1 MSDALRR
8 RQMHGNRVWLCQAG
22 AGNPMTA
29 INTFD
34 EQRTIQLVV
43 CREDLEE
50 IVRTVVSEVLDLKEQ
65 ERQALEEA
73 KHDAKII
80 RTAAAER
87 LHKDLS
93 TLYRWEK
100 AGMLHPIKIGRTVYY
115 RESELKGIEEGRL

>member
-1 MSDALRR
+1 
-8 RQMHGNRVWLCQAG
+8 
-22 AGNPMTA
+22 MTA

-43 CREDLEE
+43 SREDLEE

-73 KHDAKII
+73 KHDVRII

-115 RESELKGIEEGRL
+115 RESELKGIEDGRL